1 VLNGTGKAAQLDFT
15 YSAGKT
21 GTSSGYRD
29 AWFIGF
35 TGQYVVGV
43 WLGNDDFTPMSRVT
57 GGSFP
62 AQTWHNFLVLAHDT
76 DNIPPIPGIAPHPVQ
91 VAEQER
97 LAAIQKA
104 AASNADTD
112 TEVII
117 AAPTA
122 ESVKDMSSM
131 TRQILESLSTRL
143 KEAPALQPSD
153 TTPQNRAEAPAST
166 PTQTASDSQPS
177 TAAKPA
183 EASPGQAT
191 ETPVAAGSQTGATLP
206 P

>member
-1 VLNGTGKAAQLDFT
+1 MA
-15 YSAGKT
+15 
-21 GTSSGYRD
+21 
-29 AWFIGF
+29 
-35 TGQYVVGV
+35 
-43 WLGNDDFTPMSRVT
+43 RVT

-62 AQTWHNFLVLAHDT
+62 AQTWHNFLVMAHDT
-76 DNIPPIPGIAPHPVQ
+76 DNIPPIPGIAPHPIQ

-104 AASNADTD
+104 AAANMDTD
-112 TEVII
+112 TVAII
-117 AAPTA
+117 APPTA

-166 PTQTASDSQPS
+166 PTQTASDNQPS
-177 TAAKPA
+177 VASAGASSA

-191 ETPVAAGSQTGATLP
+191 AAPVAAGSQTGATP
-206 P
+206 PP

>member
-1 VLNGTGKAAQLDFT
+1 
-15 YSAGKT
+15 
-21 GTSSGYRD
+21 
-29 AWFIGF
+29 
-35 TGQYVVGV
+35 
-43 WLGNDDFTPMSRVT
+43 MSRVT

-62 AQTWHNFLVLAHDT
+62 AQTWHNFLVMAHDT

-104 AASNADTD
+104 AAATNTD
-112 TEVII
+112 AETEAII
-117 AAPTA
+117 APPTA

-153 TTPQNRAEAPAST
+153 TTPQNRAEAPAAT

-177 TAAKPA
+177 VAPAPPGASPA
-183 EASPGQAT
+183 EASPGQAAA
-191 ETPVAAGSQTGATLP
+191 TPVAGGSQTGATLP